1 MRFRTAPLS
10 TGLLGTSWQPSWWTF
25 TSSEFNTAPLST
37 GLLGN
42 LVGVAPSTAVFM
54 AVYEPMKQAVSERVP
69 ADRSFLGPMIAGA
82 ASGLAASLIRVPTE
96 VVKQRMQ
103 SGALPHD
110 LNISELVVCVIWPC
124 RLAAPL
130 ACVPTEVVKQRMQ
143 LGTSLP
149 CPGTPHRVSSKMGG
163 CLLLAGCNVV
173 PGNRD
178 RPAAHCQLQFARMA
192 CVRERAQPAL

>member
-1 MRFRTAPLS
+1 
-10 TGLLGTSWQPSWWTF
+10 
-25 TSSEFNTAPLST
+25 
-37 GLLGN
+37 
-42 LVGVAPSTAVFM
+42 VGVAPSTAVFM

-69 ADRSFLGPMIAGA
+69 ADRSFLGPMFAGA

-110 LNISELVVCVIWPC
+110 LNISVELVVCVSWPC
-124 RLAAPL
+124 RLAAPF
-130 ACVPTEVVKQRMQ
+130 ARVPTEVVKQRMQ

-149 CPGTPHRVSSKMGG
+149 CPGTPHRVGSEMVG
-163 CLLLAGCNVV
+163 CVPLAGCNIV

-178 RPAAHCQLQFARMA
+178 RPAAHCQLQSARMA
-192 CVRERAQPAL
+192 SVRERAQPAI